1 MKSVGCDDKSDIL
14 FDNKRLEM
22 ASGDMRENPEASE
35 EWVLGREQSVGAHI
49 MRAIQS
55 RKSSL
60 THVNNSFVFVAIRTS
75 VTYVRNG
82 HPEKV
87 EKYKLG
93 QHMR

>member
-1 MKSVGCDDKSDIL
+1 VKSVGCDDKSDIL
-14 FDNKRLEM
+14 FDNKRLEI
-22 ASGDMRENPEASE
+22 ASGDMRENPKASE

-55 RKSSL
+55 RKSSV